1 MMMMKSRLV
10 AVLVAVLLAATVAA
24 CGGDSDSVPSNAVAV
39 VGGETVTKAQFNGVI
54 ELARRTYKAQ
64 KQPFPEEGTPGY
76 DRLKGQVVQYLVQRA
91 QLAQKAEELDIEVSD
106 EQVDARL
113 AEIKKQ
119 FGTDKQYRA
128 RLAAQG
134 LNEEQLKSDIK
145 AQLISEQ
152 VFKKVTK
159 DVTVS
164 EDEVAEYYRKNRNQY
179 QTPQSR
185 EVRHILVKQK
195 ALADRLYT
203 QLTNGGNFTALVKRY
218 SQDQGSKARGGKLT
232 AARGQTVPQFEQ
244 AAFRL
249 SVNELSRPV
258 KTQFGYHIIEALG
271 PIKPKRLAPLAQV
284 KEPIRQQLVQTKK
297 SEAMTKWV
305 EETKKDF
312 EDETRYQAG
321 YEPTTTG
328 TTATTER

>member
-1 MMMMKSRLV
+1 MMKTSLV
-10 AVLVAVLLAATVAA
+10 AVLVAGLLAAAAAA
-24 CGGDSDSVPSNAVAV
+24 CGGDSDSVPSDAVAV
-39 VGGETVTKAQFNGVI
+39 VGGETVTKAQFNNVLD
-54 ELARRTYKAQ
+54 LARRTYKAQ
-64 KQPFPEEGTPGY
+64 KQPFPEQGTRAY

-91 QLAQKAEELDIEVSD
+91 QLAQKAEELDVEVSD

-134 LNEEQLKSDIK
+134 LNEEQLRNDIK

-152 VFKKVTK
+152 VFKEVTE

-164 EDEVAEYYRKNRNQY
+164 DNEIAEYYRKNRSQY

-203 QLTNGGNFTALVKRY
+203 QLTNGGNFTALVRRH

-232 AARGQTVPQFEQ
+232 AARGQTVPQFER

-258 KTQFGYHIIEALG
+258 KTQFGYHIIQALG
-271 PIKPKRLAPLAQV
+271 PVKPQMVAPLAQV
-284 KEPIRQQLVQTKK
+284 KEAIRQQLVQTKK
-297 SEAMTKWV
+297 SETMTKWV

-312 EDETRYQAG
+312 EDETRYQVG
-321 YEPTTTG
+321 YEPTTTE
-328 TTATTER
+328 TTATTDR